1 MKICFKSVGIK
12 KFGLILLWVGLTA
25 WDFSE
30 HSIPLSEILS
40 GGPGKDGIPAIDR
53 PRFVPA
59 AKASRTFLKD
69 GDRIIALVVNG
80 KKKAYPIKILNWHEI
95 VNDSIGGR
103 HVVVTFCPLCGTGM
117 VFDANVADKQLKFGV
132 SGLLYQS
139 DVLLY
144 DRQTESL
151 WSQIKQD
158 AVTGELV
165 GTRLKLLPST
175 QTTWGAWK
183 KRHPNTFVLSTQ
195 TGHTRDYDEDPYED
209 YYASRSVMFSVSI
222 LSPHYHPKEQV
233 LGVELEGLAKAY
245 PFSELAR
252 VKSPFKDK
260 IGRKT
265 VYVAYDSKSRT
276 ATIKDTSGKELPSV
290 VGFWFA
296 WYAFHK
302 DTQVYTATKN

>member
-1 MKICFKSVGIK
+1 VKASLNSIVIK
-12 KFGLILLWVGLTA
+12 KFGLILLWIGLTA
-25 WDFSE
+25 WDFSR
-30 HSIPLSEILS
+30 HSIPLGEILS
-40 GGPGKDGIPAIDR
+40 GGPSKDGIPAIHR

-59 AKASRTFLKD
+59 SKASRIFMKD
-69 GDRIIALVVNG
+69 QDRVIALVVNG

-117 VFDANVADKQLKFGV
+117 VFDANAAGRQLNFGV

-151 WSQIKQD
+151 WSQIKQE
-158 AVTGELV
+158 AVTGKLT
-165 GTRLKLLPST
+165 GTRLQLLPST
-175 QTTWGAWK
+175 QTTWGAWAK
-183 KRHPNTFVLSTQ
+183 KYPDTFVLSTK
-195 TGHTRDYDEDPYED
+195 TGYSRDYDRDPYEE
-209 YYASRSVMFSVSI
+209 YYASRAVMFPAGK
-222 LSPHYHPKEQV
+222 LNPLYHPKEQV
-233 LGVELEGLAKAY
+233 LGVELDGLAKAY
-245 PFSELAR
+245 PFSELGR

-260 IGRKT
+260 VGKKT
-265 VYVAYDSKSRT
+265 VHVAYDSKTRT
-276 ATIKDTSGKELPSV
+276 ATIKDASGKELPSV

-302 DTQVYTATKN
+302 DTQVYTAPKK

>member
-1 MKICFKSVGIK
+1 MRIYSKFVGVK
-12 KFGLILLWVGLTA
+12 KLGLILLWVGLTA
-25 WDFSE
+25 WDFSG
-30 HSIPLSEILS
+30 HSIPLEEIRS

-59 AKASRTFLKD
+59 AKASQTFLED
-69 GDRIIALVVNG
+69 EDRIIALVVNG

-117 VFDANVADKQLKFGV
+117 VFDANAAGKQLNFGV

-151 WSQIKQD
+151 WSQIKQE
-158 AVTGELV
+158 AVTGKLT
-165 GTRLKLLPST
+165 GARLKLLPST

-183 KRHPNTFVLSTQ
+183 KKHSDTFVLSTK
-195 TGHTRDYDEDPYED
+195 TGYSRNYDRDPYEG
-209 YYASRSVMFSVSI
+209 YTSSRSVMFSVGK
-222 LSPHYHPKEQV
+222 LNQRYHPKEQV
-233 LGVELEGLAKAY
+233 IGVELDGLSKAY

-252 VKSPFKDK
+252 VKSPFKDT
-260 IGRKT
+260 IGKKT
-265 VYVAYDSKSRT
+265 VWVSYDSKSRT
-276 ATIKDTSGKELPSV
+276 ATIKDTAGKELPSV

-302 DTQVYTATKN
+302 DTQVYTAQKK